1 MATGFEPNPGHEDL
15 AAQAKAADDAE
26 LAEALAEVRR
36 RRAATAPEVIEP
48 DSEVGVI
55 TPQDR
60 LVAVIDP
67 EGSQYEVDPK
77 TDAILLDDD
86 GNPVPKWPHETVT
99 IKGREIQ
106 IRAPKTSALQA
117 FGLATTKGVP
127 IEQQNRAL
135 GQIVRKHISAKSFE
149 ELQDAMMDPDDPFEM
164 EDFQELVKE
173 IATRGTGRPTGPSKR

>member
-1 MATGFEPNPGHEDL
+1 MATGFEPAPGHDDL
-15 AAQAKAADDAE
+15 AAQAKAVEEAE

-36 RRAATAPEVIEP
+36 RRAVTAETSDGEP
-48 DSEVGVI
+48 VDGI
-55 TPQDR
+55 TPNDK

-67 EGSQYEVDPK
+67 DGSEYEVD
-77 TDAILLDDD
+77 TETGAILLDDD
-86 GNPVPKWPHETVT
+86 GKPVPKWPHETVT

-106 IRAPKTSALQA
+106 IRAPKPSALQA

-127 IEQQNRAL
+127 IDQQNRAL
-135 GQIVRKHISAKSFE
+135 GQIVRKHISARSFE